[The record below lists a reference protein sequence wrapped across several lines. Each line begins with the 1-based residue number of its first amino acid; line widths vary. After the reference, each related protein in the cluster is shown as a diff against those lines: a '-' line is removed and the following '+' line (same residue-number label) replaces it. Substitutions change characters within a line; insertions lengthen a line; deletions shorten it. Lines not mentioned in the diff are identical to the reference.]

1 VASDAVAIDGSRGAA
16 GLNVFAGGVC
26 IRGAAAAASS
36 AAAATAIS
44 ADALARSKLAAD
56 AASAVG
62 DGGDGGG
69 DGGAE
74 RSADSDSAAEGVFSP
89 AGSARGWRD
98 RRGDAGGV

>member
-62 DGGDGGG
+62 DGGDGG
-69 DGGAE
+69 AE